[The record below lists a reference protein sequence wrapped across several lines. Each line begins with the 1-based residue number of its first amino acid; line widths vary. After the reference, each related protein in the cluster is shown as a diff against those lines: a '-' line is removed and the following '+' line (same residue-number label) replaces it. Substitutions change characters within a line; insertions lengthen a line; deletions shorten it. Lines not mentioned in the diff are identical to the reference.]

1 MRLVRGL
8 LIAGAIGSAAC
19 GQGAVEPPDS
29 VAPGLTALEQL
40 GKSVFFDPRLSLYR
54 NQSCAACHASVVGWT
69 GDRPLVNAGS
79 AVYEGSV
86 SGLFSNRKPPE
97 RGLWPCQS
105 DDGCGRLVRPGYR

>member
-19 GQGAVEPPDS
+19 GQRAVEPAGS

-40 GKSVFFDPRLSLYR
+40 GKSVFFDQRLSLHG
-54 NQSCAACHASVVGWT
+54 NQSCAACHASLVGWT

-79 AVYEGSV
+79 AVVADNAS
-86 SGLFSNRKPPE
+86 R
-97 RGLWPCQS
+97 RAA
-105 DDGCGRLVRPGYR
+105 D